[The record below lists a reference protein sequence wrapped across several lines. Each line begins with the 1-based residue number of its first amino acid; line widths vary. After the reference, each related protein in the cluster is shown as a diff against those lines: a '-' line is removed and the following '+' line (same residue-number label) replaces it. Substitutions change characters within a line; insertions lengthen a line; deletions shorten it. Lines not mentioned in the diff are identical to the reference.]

1 MTSLPDDFD
10 WAAYVR
16 QTAAL
21 QGYAL
26 DAEQVGRVA
35 QQLVLIARNA
45 APLMAADLSDRI
57 EPASVYRA

>member
-1 MTSLPDDFD
+1 MTSLPEDFD

-21 QGYAL
+21 QGYEL

-45 APLMAADLSDRI
+45 APLMAADLSDRV